1 MLNKNQDD
9 FNLYLTNSSLVFKEE
24 EALPPSKANCS
35 TLLQFPVSFLLHHL
49 PLHYVTFSISPPLL
63 AFLLENTPLSSSE
76 KAFF

>member
-9 FNLYLTNSSLVFKEE
+9 FNLTNSSLVFKEE

-35 TLLQFPVSFLLHHL
+35 TLLQFPVSFLLHHP

-63 AFLLENTPLSSSE
+63 ALLLENTPLSSSE